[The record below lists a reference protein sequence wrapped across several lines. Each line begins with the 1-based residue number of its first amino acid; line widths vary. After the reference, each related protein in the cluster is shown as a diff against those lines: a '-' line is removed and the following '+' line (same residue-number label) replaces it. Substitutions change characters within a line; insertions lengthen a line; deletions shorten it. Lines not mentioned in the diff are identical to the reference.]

1 MKENHF
7 SANMTAA
14 ATATAAP
21 AKEAATAAV
30 AMGGRPTPGKSG

>member
-7 SANMTAA
+7 SANMTA
-14 ATATAAP
+14 AAP